1 MEFTGISYFLF
12 YKIKG
17 DDTMKKILCFIVTL
31 IMLGC
36 TSSKNINLNEV
47 SYMTALLPMNGII
60 MEKYI
65 YNEEVFKTLETK
77 INEAKLEKVPEEEQV
92 KGWKYYIYCYDKN
105 DGEITHFSILSGV
118 ITIGHVQYYVEEDTT
133 GKLMEYLDEVIKEA
147 K

>member
-1 MEFTGISYFLF
+1 
-12 YKIKG
+12 
-17 DDTMKKILCFIVTL
+17 MKKILCFIVTL

-77 INEAKLEKVPEEEQV
+77 INEAKLEKVPEEEKV

-105 DGEITHFSILSGV
+105 DGEITHFSINNNRTC
-118 ITIGHVQYYVEEDTT
+118 TILCRRGNYRKTD
-133 GKLMEYLDEVIKEA
+133 GIFR
-147 K
+147 